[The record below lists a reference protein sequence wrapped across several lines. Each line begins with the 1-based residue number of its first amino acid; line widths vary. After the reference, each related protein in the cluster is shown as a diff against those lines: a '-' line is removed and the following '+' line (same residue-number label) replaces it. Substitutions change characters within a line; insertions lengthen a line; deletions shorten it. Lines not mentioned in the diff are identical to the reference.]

1 MNKKVIVVSL
11 LAALLAPATQG
22 FAQKAQIIKKL
33 NPAKLERMVTQS
45 TARLAPR
52 VPGVYIPAGTTVA
65 ALERQVAL
73 TAQKAGIK
81 LDEKDVRVI
90 AYNPERLRQFQ
101 AQAGMPIFEGRPL
114 PYKQGMKVL
123 QANQEKFAQARA
135 NGEYEN
141 AWAEFIEERGYV
153 DFAEGKSYG
162 EMPALA
168 TDVYNF
174 TVKHIGVEN
183 LPRVRMM
190 NVPDM
195 EGVVCEI
202 PVNGLDITT
211 PNGTID
217 VNPDK
222 YVVIHYNNGRS
233 LVIYRNDGLFESD
246 GYRVIK

>member
-22 FAQKAQIIKKL
+22 FAQKAQIVKKL

-52 VPGVYIPAGTTVA
+52 VPGVYIPAGTTVG

-73 TAQKAGIK
+73 TAQKANIS
-81 LDEKDVRVI
+81 LDEKDVHEI
-90 AYNPERLRQFQ
+90 ATHPEALQQFQ
-101 AQAGMPIFEGRPL
+101 VQTGMPIFKGRPL

-123 QANQEKFAQARA
+123 QANQEKFATARA
-135 NGEYEN
+135 NGEYEQ

-162 EMPALA
+162 DMPALA

-183 LPRVRMM
+183 LPRVRIT
-190 NVPDM
+190 NEPDM
-195 EGVVCEI
+195 DGVVCEI

-211 PNGTID
+211 PNTTID

-222 YVVIHYNNGRS
+222 YVVIHFDSGRS
-233 LVIYRNDGLFESD
+233 QLIPRNCSLFEST
-246 GYRVIK
+246 GYRVVK